1 VLRGESGSDHRDTDP
16 RDPLTRRP
24 VRDASVVDRDS
35 QPAPLESPRNAR
47 PPLPTGRRE
56 PLLALAFAAAL
67 VSAPR
72 AASAQTFA
80 ERFVLRAEVG
90 AGTMP
95 AGYQRDTLGD
105 GLDVQASGRLGFT
118 LFGPVAL
125 QASFSDWWFPS
136 SGAAGGRPD
145 GRQYSVTGGLRIEP
159 MLGSVGR
166 LFLDGNAGLGVTGG
180 DDRLAVDAG
189 LGFEFALGRAIGL
202 GPVARFTILAGST
215 VSNTGLT
222 TIVGEVGVFP
232 GAALVGIPA
241 GTVVHAADPVAA
253 LAQAD
258 TTVAYNRL
266 AGLPCGT
273 TLTARDLGGMT
284 LAPGVYCFTSSAML
298 TGTLF
303 LDGRGQTDPLFI
315 FQIGSTLVIS
325 NVAAVVMT
333 NGARSCG
340 VYWQTGSSATVGIGS
355 RFAGNILALGSVTLT
370 TGVAL
375 AGRALA
381 RNGGV
386 TLDTNS
392 VSNAACP
399 DPAPPADAG
408 VMDAGPADA
417 PADALADR
425 PDGG

>member
-1 VLRGESGSDHRDTDP
+1 MTEATSFRRRTPGAALLGSLAVLLLASCGSRSILGRDDVPGDAGAEVDVPSLVDASAADVPDARDAADAPALVDAATPDVAVMDVAVTDVAVMDVAVTDVAVIDVAVIDAAMDAVDAP
-16 RDPLTRRP
+16 D
-24 VRDASVVDRDS
+24 VRDAPDVPD
-35 QPAPLESPRNAR
+35 APDVLD
-47 PPLPTGRRE
+47 
-56 PLLALAFAAAL
+56 
-67 VSAPR
+67 APD
-72 AASAQTFA
+72 APM
-80 ERFVLRAEVG
+80 V
-90 AGTMP
+90 AG
-95 AGYQRDTLGD
+95 
-105 GLDVQASGRLGFT
+105 V
-118 LFGPVAL
+118 
-125 QASFSDWWFPS
+125 
-136 SGAAGGRPD
+136 
-145 GRQYSVTGGLRIEP
+145 
-159 MLGSVGR
+159 LGS
-166 LFLDGNAGLGVTGG
+166 A
-180 DDRLAVDAG
+180 
-189 LGFEFALGRAIGL
+189 
-202 GPVARFTILAGST
+202 ARFTILAGST

-222 TIVGEVGVFP
+222 TIVGEVGVNP

-273 TLTARDLGGMT
+273 TLTGQDLGGMT

-315 FQIGSTLVIS
+315 FQIGSTLVTS

-340 VYWQTGSSATVGIGS
+340 VYWQTGSSATIGIGS

-370 TGVAL
+370 SGV
-375 AGRALA
+375 ALA

-399 DPAPPADAG
+399 DPAPPPADAG
-408 VMDAGPADA
+408 AADSGPADA
-417 PADALADR
+417 SADR
-425 PDGG
+425 PDGD

>member
-1 VLRGESGSDHRDTDP
+1 MTEATSFRRRAPGTALLGPLAVLLIASCGPRSILGRDDVPSDVGAEVDIPAPVDASAADVPAARDAGDAVVPLDAVPSDSPDAPAPADVAPPDVTPMDAAVMDAVMMDAVMMDTAPMDVTDAP
-16 RDPLTRRP
+16 DAPDAP
-24 VRDASVVDRDS
+24 DVRDAPDAPDS
-35 QPAPLESPRNAR
+35 P
-47 PPLPTGRRE
+47 
-56 PLLALAFAAAL
+56 
-67 VSAPR
+67 
-72 AASAQTFA
+72 
-80 ERFVLRAEVG
+80 
-90 AGTMP
+90 M
-95 AGYQRDTLGD
+95 
-105 GLDVQASGRLGFT
+105 
-118 LFGPVAL
+118 GP
-125 QASFSDWWFPS
+125 
-136 SGAAGGRPD
+136 G
-145 GRQYSVTGGLRIEP
+145 I
-159 MLGSVGR
+159 LGS
-166 LFLDGNAGLGVTGG
+166 A
-180 DDRLAVDAG
+180 
-189 LGFEFALGRAIGL
+189 
-202 GPVARFTILAGST
+202 ARFTILAGST

-222 TIVGEVGVFP
+222 TIVGEVGVNP

-273 TLTARDLGGMT
+273 TLTGRDLGGMT

-303 LDGRGQTDPLFI
+303 LDGQGQPNPLFI
-315 FQIGSTLVIS
+315 FQIGSTLVTS

-408 VMDAGPADA
+408 TTDSGLTDAA
-417 PADALADR
+417 ADR

>member
-1 VLRGESGSDHRDTDP
+1 MLEATSF
-16 RDPLTRRP
+16 RRP
-24 VRDASVVDRDS
+24 ASRAARLGPLAVLLLASCADRSILGRDDVPGDAGAAMDLPSPVDASAADVPDAGDARDAADAPALVDLVTPDVPAVDVAAMDVATADVPAVDVPAVDAAMMDVAPIDAAMDAPDAPDVRDASDVPD
-35 QPAPLESPRNAR
+35 APD
-47 PPLPTGRRE
+47 
-56 PLLALAFAAAL
+56 
-67 VSAPR
+67 APM
-72 AASAQTFA
+72 
-80 ERFVLRAEVG
+80 V
-90 AGTMP
+90 AG
-95 AGYQRDTLGD
+95 
-105 GLDVQASGRLGFT
+105 
-118 LFGPVAL
+118 
-125 QASFSDWWFPS
+125 
-136 SGAAGGRPD
+136 
-145 GRQYSVTGGLRIEP
+145 I
-159 MLGSVGR
+159 LGS
-166 LFLDGNAGLGVTGG
+166 A
-180 DDRLAVDAG
+180 
-189 LGFEFALGRAIGL
+189 
-202 GPVARFTILAGST
+202 ARFTILAGST

-222 TIVGEVGVFP
+222 TIVGEVGVNP

-273 TLTARDLGGMT
+273 TLTGRDLGGMT

-303 LDGRGQTDPLFI
+303 LDGRGQTDPLFV
-315 FQIGSTLVIS
+315 FQIGSTLVTS

-340 VYWQTGSSATVGIGS
+340 VYWQAGSSATVGIGS

-370 TGVAL
+370 TGAAL

-386 TLDTNS
+386 TMDTNS

-408 VMDAGPADA
+408 AADAGPVDA
-417 PADALADR
+417 STDATADR
-425 PDGG
+425 PDAG